1 MKRRAPWLVARWL
14 VAAALLVP
22 QQALAQ
28 MQPHRAEYSL
38 RLGIAAN
45 APRVGTA
52 VQDITVDCAG
62 WGLKR
67 EVTTELAL
75 TPTLK
80 FSLASRLTGEEAR
93 SGNGFRYRTVQIL
106 NGAERETKGE
116 VQRRDGETRVEIVT
130 PGGPERL
137 VLPLQTLMPIAAFG
151 QVVDRL
157 GAGAASFPVLM
168 FGAEATGAA
177 FQLDV
182 KKLDADALPA
192 VPPALKPV
200 PVPAGRSWPVLIA
213 VTGLGQQAPKP
224 LLSVRARIFSSGVL
238 ERLVVDA
245 GPVIVAAYLQSL
257 QMHPVSECVA
267 R

>member
-1 MKRRAPWLVARWL
+1 MKRSAGWLM
-14 VAAALLVP
+14 VAALVVP

-28 MQPHRAEYSL
+28 IQPHRAEYSL

-45 APRVGTA
+45 APRVGMAT
-52 VQDITVDCAG
+52 QDISVDCAG
-62 WGLKR
+62 WRIKR
-67 EVTTELAL
+67 EITTELAL

-80 FSLASRLTGEEAR
+80 FSLASRLGGEEAR
-93 SGNGFRYRTVQIL
+93 SGDEFRYRTVQIL

-116 VQRRDGETRVEIVT
+116 VRRFDGETRVEIVT
-130 PGGPERL
+130 SDGSERL
-137 VLPLQTLMPIAAFG
+137 VLPLRTLMPIAAVG
-151 QVVDRL
+151 RAVDRL
-157 GAGAASFPVLM
+157 GAGVASFPLLM

-182 KKLDADALPA
+182 KMLEGDALPA

-200 PVPAGRSWPVLIA
+200 PVPPGRSWPVLIT

-245 GPVIVAAYLQSL
+245 GPVVVAAYLQSL
-257 QMHPVSECVA
+257 EMHPVPACVA
-267 R
+267 P

>member
-1 MKRRAPWLVARWL
+1 MKRHARWL
-14 VAAALLVP
+14 VAAVALLVP

-28 MQPHRAEYSL
+28 LQPHRAEYSL

-52 VQDITVDCAG
+52 VQDISVDCAG

-67 EVTTELAL
+67 EVKTELAL

-80 FSLASRLTGEEAR
+80 FSLVSRMSGEEAR
-93 SGNGFRYRTVQIL
+93 SGNSFRYRTMQSL
-106 NGAERETKGE
+106 NGAGREARGE
-116 VQRRDGETRVEIVT
+116 VERRDGETLVEIIT
-130 PGGPERL
+130 PDGPERI
-137 VLPLQTLMPIAAFG
+137 VLPLQTLMPIAALG
-151 QVVDRL
+151 RVVDRL
-157 GAGAASFPVLM
+157 GAEAAAFPVLL

-177 FQLDV
+177 FHLEV
-182 KKLDADALPA
+182 KKLEGAPLPA

-200 PVPAGRSWPVLIA
+200 PVPPGRSWPIL
-213 VTGLGQQAPKP
+213 VTATRPGEPQI
-224 LLSVRARIFSSGVL
+224 LLSLRARIFSSGVL

-245 GPVIVAAYLQSL
+245 GPVVVAAYLQSL
-257 QMHPVSECVA
+257 EMHPVPACVD

>member
-1 MKRRAPWLVARWL
+1 VA
-14 VAAALLVP
+14 VALLIP
-22 QQALAQ
+22 QQTSAQ

-45 APRVGTA
+45 APRIGMAT
-52 VQDITVDCAG
+52 QDITVDCAG
-62 WGLKR
+62 WRLKR
-67 EVTTELAL
+67 EITTELAL

-80 FSLASRLTGEEAR
+80 FSLASRLGGEEAR
-93 SGNGFRYRTVQIL
+93 SGNAFRYRTVQIL
-106 NGAERETKGE
+106 NGAERETHGE
-116 VQRRDGETRVEIVT
+116 VQRLDGETRVEIVT
-130 PGGPERL
+130 PDGSEQL
-137 VLPLQTLMPIAAFG
+137 HLPPQTLMPIAAVG

-182 KKLDADALPA
+182 KKLDADVLPA
-192 VPPALKPV
+192 LPPALKPA
-200 PVPAGRSWPVLIA
+200 PAPAGHSWPVLITA
-213 VTGLGQQAPKP
+213 TRPGQPAQT
-224 LLSVRARIFSSGVL
+224 LLSVRARIFSSGIL

-245 GPVIVAAYLQSL
+245 GPVTVAAYLQSL
-257 QMHPVSECVA
+257 EMHPVPACLD

>member
-1 MKRRAPWLVARWL
+1 M
-14 VAAALLVP
+14 
-22 QQALAQ
+22 
-28 MQPHRAEYSL
+28 

-80 FSLASRLTGEEAR
+80 FSLASRLGGEEAR
-93 SGNGFRYRTVQIL
+93 SGKALRYRTVQIL

-116 VQRRDGETRVEIVT
+116 VRRLDDETRVELVT
-130 PGGPERL
+130 PDGPERL
-137 VLPLQTLMPIAAFG
+137 VLPPQTLMPIAAIG

-177 FQLDV
+177 FQLDI
-182 KKLDADALPA
+182 KKLDGNALPA
-192 VPPALKPV
+192 APPALKPV
-200 PVPAGRSWPVLIA
+200 PVPAGQSWPVLIT
-213 VTGLGQQAPKP
+213 VTRPGQPAPT
-224 LLSVRARIFSSGVL
+224 LLSLRARIFSSGVL
-238 ERLVVDA
+238 ERLVADA

-257 QMHPVSECVA
+257 EMHPVPACVD